1 MKLSISRNE
10 LYNKLAVV
18 QKVIASKSAVPV
30 AENFLFRIE
39 GNTLKIVATDL
50 ETTLST
56 SIDLEQDHGTLV
68 FAMPQKIMEI
78 LKELPEQML
87 SFDIDEQNFK
97 IVLKNESGTYNGDFM
112 GFDVGKDG
120 EDFPR
125 PHELGV
131 DTQEFALTSEVLLN
145 GISLTAFATSEEE
158 ARPIMTGILFDIFA
172 HNITFVA
179 TDSHKLVKYNVN
191 NVEIGFDSSFIL
203 PKKPALT
210 LKNILGK
217 TDEKIQIKFDDK
229 NIVFVMPEYE
239 MICRQIEG
247 KYPNYNAVIQQNPY
261 KAIVDKGSLL
271 SAVKRVK
278 VFANQG
284 TGLIVFKLTN
294 NKIEIS
300 AQDIDFSTS
309 AHEEVACQYSDSDI
323 EIGFKAILVEEMLSN
338 MLSSQITLEL
348 ADPSRAGV
356 IVPFEND
363 DDQSILMLLMPMFLS

>member
-39 GNTLKIVATDL
+39 GNILKIVATDL

-112 GFDVGKDG
+112 GVDVGKDG

-145 GISLTAFATSEEE
+145 GISRTADDRSE
-158 ARPIMTGILFDIFA
+158 ARR
-172 HNITFVA
+172 V
-179 TDSHKLVKYNVN
+179 
-191 NVEIGFDSSFIL
+191 
-203 PKKPALT
+203 
-210 LKNILGK
+210 GK
-217 TDEKIQIKFDDK
+217 E
-229 NIVFVMPEYE
+229 
-239 MICRQIEG
+239 CR
-247 KYPNYNAVIQQNPY
+247 
-261 KAIVDKGSLL
+261 
-271 SAVKRVK
+271 
-278 VFANQG
+278 
-284 TGLIVFKLTN
+284 
-294 NKIEIS
+294 
-300 AQDIDFSTS
+300 
-309 AHEEVACQYSDSDI
+309 
-323 EIGFKAILVEEMLSN
+323 
-338 MLSSQITLEL
+338 
-348 ADPSRAGV
+348 SRWS
-356 IVPFEND
+356 PHH
-363 DDQSILMLLMPMFLS
+363 

>member
-10 LYNKLAVV
+10 LYNKLSVV

-39 GNTLKIVATDL
+39 GNILKIVATDL

-112 GFDVGKDG
+112 GVDVGKDG

-229 NIVFVMPEYE
+229 NIVFVMPEFE

>member
-39 GNTLKIVATDL
+39 GNILKIVATDL

-56 SIDLEQDHGTLV
+56 SIDLEQNHGTLV

-97 IVLKNESGTYNGDFM
+97 IVLQNESGTYNGDFM
-112 GFDVGKDG
+112 GVDVGKDG

-125 PHELGV
+125 PHELST
-131 DTQEFALTSEVLLN
+131 DTQEFSLTSEVLLS

-158 ARPIMTGILFDIFA
+158 ARPIMTGILFDIFD

-229 NIVFVMPEYE
+229 NIVFVMPEFE

-363 DDQSILMLLMPMFLS
+363 EDQSILMLLMPMFLS

>member
-39 GNTLKIVATDL
+39 GNILKIVATDL

-56 SIDLEQDHGTLV
+56 SIDLEQNHGTLV

-97 IVLKNESGTYNGDFM
+97 IVLQNESGTYNGDFM
-112 GFDVGKDG
+112 GVDVGKDG

-158 ARPIMTGILFDIFA
+158 ARPIMTGILFDIFD

-229 NIVFVMPEYE
+229 NIVFVMPEFE

-284 TGLIVFKLTN
+284 TGLIVFKLPN

-363 DDQSILMLLMPMFLS
+363 EDQSILMLLMPMFLS

>member
-39 GNTLKIVATDL
+39 GNILKIVATDL

-97 IVLKNESGTYNGDFM
+97 IVLKNESSTYNGDFM
-112 GFDVGKDG
+112 GVDVGKDG

-158 ARPIMTGILFDIFA
+158 ARPIMTGILFDIFD

-229 NIVFVMPEYE
+229 NIVFVMPEFE

-363 DDQSILMLLMPMFLS
+363 DDQNILMLLMPMFLS

>member
-39 GNTLKIVATDL
+39 GNILKIVATDL

-112 GFDVGKDG
+112 GVDVGKDG

-284 TGLIVFKLTN
+284 TGLIVFKLAN
-294 NKIEIS
+294 NKIEVS

-309 AHEEVACQYSDSDI
+309 ANEEVACQYSDNEI
-323 EIGFKAILVEEMLSN
+323 EIGFKAVLLEEILSN
-338 MLSSQITLEL
+338 MLSTQITLEL

>member
-30 AENFLFRIE
+30 AENFLFRIK
-39 GNTLKIVATDL
+39 GNILKIVATDL

-56 SIDLEQDHGTLV
+56 SIDLEQNHGTLV

-97 IVLKNESGTYNGDFM
+97 IVLQNESGTYNGDFM

-158 ARPIMTGILFDIFA
+158 ARPIMTGILFDIFD

-229 NIVFVMPEYE
+229 NIVFVMPEFE

-363 DDQSILMLLMPMFLS
+363 EDQSILMLLMPMFLS

>member
-39 GNTLKIVATDL
+39 GNILKIVATDL

-56 SIDLEQDHGTLV
+56 SIDLEQNHGTLV

-97 IVLKNESGTYNGDFM
+97 IVLQNESGTYNGDFM
-112 GFDVGKDG
+112 GVDVGKDG

-158 ARPIMTGILFDIFA
+158 ARPIMTGILFDIFD

-229 NIVFVMPEYE
+229 NIVFVMPEFE

-363 DDQSILMLLMPMFLS
+363 ADQSILMLLMPMFLS

>member
-112 GFDVGKDG
+112 GVDVGKDG

-158 ARPIMTGILFDIFA
+158 ARPIMTGILFDIFD

-229 NIVFVMPEYE
+229 NIVFVMPEFE

-363 DDQSILMLLMPMFLS
+363 ADQNILMLLMPMFLS

>member
-39 GNTLKIVATDL
+39 GNILKIVATDL

-56 SIDLEQDHGTLV
+56 SIDLEQNHGTLV

-97 IVLKNESGTYNGDFM
+97 IVLQNESGTYNGDFM
-112 GFDVGKDG
+112 GVDVGKDG

-158 ARPIMTGILFDIFA
+158 ARPIMTGILFDIFD

-229 NIVFVMPEYE
+229 NIVFVMPEFE

-363 DDQSILMLLMPMFLS
+363 EDQSILMLLMPMFLS

>member
-39 GNTLKIVATDL
+39 GNILKIVATDL

-56 SIDLEQDHGTLV
+56 SIDLEQNHGTLV

-97 IVLKNESGTYNGDFM
+97 IVLQNESGTYNGDFM
-112 GFDVGKDG
+112 GVDVGKDG

-158 ARPIMTGILFDIFA
+158 ARPIMTGILFDIFD

-229 NIVFVMPEYE
+229 NIVFVMPEFE

-309 AHEEVACQYSDSDI
+309 AHEEVACQYSDSEI

-363 DDQSILMLLMPMFLS
+363 EDQSILMLLMPMFLS

>member
-39 GNTLKIVATDL
+39 GNILKIVATDL

-56 SIDLEQDHGTLV
+56 SIDLEQNHGTLV

-97 IVLKNESGTYNGDFM
+97 IVLQNESGTYNGDFM
-112 GFDVGKDG
+112 GVDVGKDG

-158 ARPIMTGILFDIFA
+158 ARPIMTGILFDIFD

-217 TDEKIQIKFDDK
+217 TDEKIHIKFDDK
-229 NIVFVMPEYE
+229 NIVFVMPEFE

-363 DDQSILMLLMPMFLS
+363 EDQSILMLLMPMFLS

>member
-39 GNTLKIVATDL
+39 GNILKIVATDL

-56 SIDLEQDHGTLV
+56 SIDLEQNHGTLV

-97 IVLKNESGTYNGDFM
+97 IVLQNESGTYNGDFM

-158 ARPIMTGILFDIFA
+158 ARPIMTGILFDIFD

-229 NIVFVMPEYE
+229 NIVFVMPEFE

-363 DDQSILMLLMPMFLS
+363 EDQSILMLLMPMFLS

>member
-1 MKLSISRNE
+1 M
-10 LYNKLAVV
+10 
-18 QKVIASKSAVPV
+18 
-30 AENFLFRIE
+30 
-39 GNTLKIVATDL
+39 

-56 SIDLEQDHGTLV
+56 SIDLEQNHGTLV

-97 IVLKNESGTYNGDFM
+97 IVLQNESGTYNGDFM
-112 GFDVGKDG
+112 GVDVGKDG

-125 PHELGV
+125 PHELST
-131 DTQEFALTSEVLLN
+131 DTQEFSLTSEVLLN

-158 ARPIMTGILFDIFA
+158 ARPIMTGILFDIFD

-217 TDEKIQIKFDDK
+217 TDEKIHIKFDDK
-229 NIVFVMPEYE
+229 NIVFVMPEFE

-363 DDQSILMLLMPMFLS
+363 EDQSILMLLMPMFLS